1 MSHIAIAA
9 TAAAAVVGAAG
20 AIQASEAAKATAKA
34 NQAGFERA
42 AAVLD
47 QQKGIVDAA
56 TQTELF
62 KFNRA
67 FNINQA
73 NSEVAYLK
81 SGVSLDGTPEDVLA
95 ENAKLA
101 NFERKVINYNSALQK
116 KKLDDD
122 AIQLRYSGEIKNAE
136 GQMLARSYQM
146 KAVGSLLQGVGSTY
160 EMISTYNPSL
170 LSGDTV

>member
-42 AAVLD
+42 AAVVD
-47 QQKGIVDAA
+47 QQKSIVDAA

-101 NFERKVINYNSALQK
+101 NFERKIINYNSALQK

-122 AIQLRYSGEIKNAE
+122 AAQLRYSGEIKNAE

-160 EMISTYNPSL
+160 QMATTYNPSL
-170 LSGDTV
+170 LSGTV